1 MANDAEL
8 IRAWLAQ
15 ERDYTVQKFGLELDD
30 QHVRDWDYRDES
42 DWWNQQFDNYYT
54 RAGVLGLDTLVGR
67 QAFAKFVATAVG
79 MLEAAVRVY
88 GPLPLPGVPSGENLD
103 TVFTDEL
110 L

>member
-1 MANDAEL
+1 MASEEEL

-15 ERDYTVQKFGLELDD
+15 EREYTVQKFGLELDD
-30 QHVRDWDYRDES
+30 QHVREWGGPD
-42 DWWNQQFDNYYT
+42 DWWEVQFQNYLG
-54 RAGVLGLDTLVGR
+54 RANVLGLDTIAGR
-67 QAFAKFVATAVG
+67 QALAKFVATAVG

-110 L
+110 